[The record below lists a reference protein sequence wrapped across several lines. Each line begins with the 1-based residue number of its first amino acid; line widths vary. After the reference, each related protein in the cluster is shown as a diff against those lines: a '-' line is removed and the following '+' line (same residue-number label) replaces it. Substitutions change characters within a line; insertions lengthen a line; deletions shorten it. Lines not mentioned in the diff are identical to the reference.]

1 MKQKTMYLLMIV
13 ALMATMLPT
22 AAFAAAPAE
31 LKVWVRNQTDA
42 VASLQLVDADGN
54 PIFIDVEPGLSH
66 FMLTEGQYSLYV
78 STVCGAYSETV
89 KVDST
94 KTLFLGCKDGQTAP
108 VVDYG
113 KCTWVGTGELR
124 FRSSSFEVGPMVRFA
139 NFDGLID
146 IEALW
151 DKIRNHSPYDS
162 FDEYRMASG
171 YTSKCLYGLQ
181 PEDYLGYMPFNHVR

>member
-1 MKQKTMYLLMIV
+1 MQKKIVFLLMIV
-13 ALMATMLPT
+13 AILASMLPT

-42 VASLQLVDADGN
+42 VASLQLVDANGN
-54 PIFIDVEPGLSH
+54 PQFIDVEPGLSH
-66 FMLTEGQYSLYV
+66 FMLTEGQYTMYV
-78 STVCGAYSETV
+78 STVCGAYSETI

-94 KTLFLGCKDGQTAP
+94 KTLFIDCKDGQTAP
-108 VVDYG
+108 VVDYD
-113 KCTWVGTGELR
+113 KCTWVGTGEIR
-124 FRSSSFEVGPMVRFA
+124 FRSSAPEVGPMARFA

-151 DKIRNHSPYDS
+151 DKIRNKSPFDS
-162 FDEYRMASG
+162 FDDYRMASG

-181 PEDYLGYMPFNHVR
+181 PEDYLGHMPFKRAR